1 MSSRRRKSSLLALAL
16 AAALGMGACGD
27 SHTKVT
33 TGTYAGESGANAPYL
48 DVGPLV
54 YQAQLS
60 RQLSPYDTEDAS
72 YLSGLTPAQ
81 RALSPSQEWFAV
93 FVQVFNNGSKS
104 SPASTN
110 LTISDTRGN
119 VYSPVIPEGTNLY
132 AFRGGGVPAEGRLP
146 VADSTAATG
155 PTQGA
160 LLLYKIQIASL
171 DNRPLKFTVVNPAD
185 AAQKAT
191 AELDV

>member
-1 MSSRRRKSSLLALAL
+1 MSSRGRISSLLALAL
-16 AAALGMGACGD
+16 AAVLGLSACGD

-33 TGTYAGESGANAPYL
+33 GGTYAGESGANAPYL

-60 RQLSPYDTEDAS
+60 RELNPYDTEDAS
-72 YLSGLTPAQ
+72 YLEGLTPAQ

-93 FVQVFNNGSKS
+93 FLQVFNNGSKS
-104 SPASTN
+104 SPASTK

-119 VYSPVIPEGTNLY
+119 VYSPVIPDQTNLY
-132 AFRGGGVPAEGRLP
+132 AFRGGYVPAEGRLP
-146 VADSTAATG
+146 PADTTAATG
-155 PTQGA
+155 PTQGTMM
-160 LLLYKIQIASL
+160 LYKIKTESL
-171 DNRPLKFTVVNPAD
+171 SNRPLKLRIVNPAN
-185 AAQKAT
+185 AAQKAS